1 MAQAGNRPLSPHI
14 GIWRWRLNMLI
25 SISHRATGMANT
37 AAALCLTWWLVA
49 LASGPDYYEV
59 FMGWAGSW
67 LGRLVLF
74 GFTFT
79 FMLHLATGVRHLVM
93 DTGAGLSLEHNDR
106 LNKAVPVVAILLTV
120 ALWVAGYYFAGRL

>member
-1 MAQAGNRPLSPHI
+1 MPQAHSRPLSPHI

-49 LASGPDYYEV
+49 LASGSDYYAV
-59 FMGWAGSW
+59 FMGLAGSW
-67 LGRLVLF
+67 IGRLVLF

-93 DTGAGLSLEHNDR
+93 DTGAGLTLEQNR
-106 LNKAVPVVAILLTV
+106 QLNIAVPIAALVLTV
-120 ALWVAGYYFAGRL
+120 AIWVAGYFFAGRL